1 MLAVML
7 QLLEEGEA
15 VTVEEEEGPKSE
27 GTIGRLRELDQNC
40 SPGGAL
46 E

>member
-15 VTVEEEEGPKSE
+15 VTAEEEGPKSE

>member
-1 MLAVML
+1 MRL
-7 QLLEEGEA
+7 QLLGEGEA
-15 VTVEEEEGPKSE
+15 VTEAEAGPSSE
-27 GTIGRLRELDQNC
+27 GKIGYHLPRELDQNC

>member
-1 MLAVML
+1 MRL
-7 QLLEEGEA
+7 QLLAEGEA
-15 VTVEEEEGPKSE
+15 VTEAEEGPKSE
-27 GTIGRLRELDQNC
+27 GKIGYHRELDQNC